1 VSVLVTVVEDRA
13 KRVAAEAGEPAASY
27 RDAATSKAVRAK
39 VQEAID
45 RMNATLPSYETVKR
59 FTILDRELS
68 LESGELTPSLK
79 VKRKTATQE
88 FKTQIDA
95 MYDSESLA

>member
-1 VSVLVTVVEDRA
+1 M
-13 KRVAAEAGEPAASY
+13 
-27 RDAATSKAVRAK
+27 
-39 VQEAID
+39 VQETIV

-95 MYDSESLA
+95 MYDSELID